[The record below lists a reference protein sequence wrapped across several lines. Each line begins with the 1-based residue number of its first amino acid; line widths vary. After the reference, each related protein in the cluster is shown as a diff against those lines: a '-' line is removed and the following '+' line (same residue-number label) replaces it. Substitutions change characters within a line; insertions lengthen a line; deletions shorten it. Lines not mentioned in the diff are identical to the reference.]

1 MVDGASGA
9 RMVWPTVATTVVTC
23 GIAVVVNLATD
34 WKTNGWAW
42 LTVGVLTLMSAATS
56 LWLLRRQ
63 NTSTEGASRS
73 AQGGIDVTMGRRW
86 EARNVRLEST
96 GSNSLRAGPRAHLQ
110 DLTMRAGLPDREP
123 DDAGPATIKHADP
136 HPKTRE

>member
-1 MVDGASGA
+1 MLV
-9 RMVWPTVATTVVTC
+9 TTTLTC
-23 GIAVVVNLATD
+23 GIAIVVNLATE

-63 NTSTEGASRS
+63 NASSEGTGRS

-110 DLTMRAGLPDREP
+110 DLTMRAGLPNRGP
-123 DDAGPATIKHADP
+123 DDAEPAAISQADQLP
-136 HPKTRE
+136 QIRE